1 MVAPEWFNRSGLG
14 SLVQCVGS
22 FRIIGFDGVIRIF
35 SDWSGFYV
43 SGIFMWY
50 WIEMMKVVGFGLSR
64 MFLVF
69 VGMALFFIEGF
80 SKKTDFRFFS
90 KVFFFAL

>member
-35 SDWSGFYV
+35 SDWSCSYV
-43 SGIFMWY
+43 SRVFVRS
-50 WIEMMKVVGFGLSR
+50 WIEIMKAVGFGVSR
-64 MFLVF
+64 MFLI
-69 VGMALFFIEGF
+69 L
-80 SKKTDFRFFS
+80 
-90 KVFFFAL
+90 